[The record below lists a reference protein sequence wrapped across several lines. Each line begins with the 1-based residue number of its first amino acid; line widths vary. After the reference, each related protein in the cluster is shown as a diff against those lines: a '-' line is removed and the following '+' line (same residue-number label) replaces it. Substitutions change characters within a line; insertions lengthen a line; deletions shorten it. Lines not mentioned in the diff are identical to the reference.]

1 MTDKIPAA
9 VDRALGE
16 LDEKIAA
23 VDQSKEIAAVDGK
36 VAATVEKQESLETR
50 VVDHAESIESLRE
63 ANEQLH
69 ERLDGLKAKIKH
81 LFDHLAHIL
90 PPMKD

>member
-1 MTDKIPAA
+1 MSDKIPAA

-23 VDQSKEIAAVDGK
+23 VDQSKEIAAVDAK
-36 VAATVEKQESLETR
+36 VDEKAAEHFDMLESIKESLEG
-50 VVDHAESIESLRE
+50 A
-63 ANEQLH
+63 H
-69 ERLDGLKAKIKH
+69 EKIQH
-81 LFDHLAHIL
+81 LFDSLAHIL